1 MTRWYAAILAC
12 SIALAALVASAT
24 WASAHTWQ
32 ALGPEGRAYAV
43 EAPEGR
49 YNAQLRR
56 GGRYEDSRGA
66 QGSWSFDG
74 RTVCMIVRPPRG
86 DEYEACVP
94 FRDLAV
100 GQSIVT
106 RGWTPDGSQARV
118 TRVE

>member
-1 MTRWYAAILAC
+1 MTRWFAAAAA
-12 SIALAALVASAT
+12 SALTIAALTAAF
-24 WASAHTWQ
+24 AGAQ

-43 EAPEGR
+43 ETQSGR
-49 YNAQLRR
+49 YTAQLRR

-74 RTVCMIVRPPRG
+74 RTVCMIVRPPRS

-94 FRDLAV
+94 FRDLQV
-100 GQSIVT
+100 GQAVVT
-106 RGWTPDGSQARV
+106 RAWTPDGSQARV

>member
-1 MTRWYAAILAC
+1 MKRWISTVAAM
-12 SIALAALVASAT
+12 ALTIVALVLGGTHADA
-24 WASAHTWQ
+24 Q

-43 EAPEGR
+43 ETSEGR
-49 YNAQLRR
+49 YTAQLRR
-56 GGRYEDSRGA
+56 GGRYEDSRGS

-100 GQSIVT
+100 GEAMTS
-106 RGWTPDGSQARV
+106 RGWTQDGSQARV